1 MAIAHHIPHVVGMN
15 QEVGDRAARVF
26 AVGFYDALGAGES
39 FDFACKLGR
48 NRIAL
53 EGIAED
59 LIPVITRK
67 LEVVSL
73 PLSEPLESASAA
85 PEPSLEPVLVE
96 SSRSGVV
103 ADPIDQVE
111 LEEPEGQVPLESSL
125 YIERP
130 PVETRCYE
138 ALVKPGALIRIKAP
152 RQMGKS
158 SLMLRILNHGIE
170 QGYQTASLNFQLV
183 DRNSLSNLGQFLQ
196 RFCNSVANELNLEDK
211 LADYWKGTF
220 SPKNKSTNYFQRYLL
235 PELQRPVV
243 LCLDEVDQVF
253 EHPPIATDFF
263 GMLRAWHEDARIKPI
278 WKNLRLVIVHSK
290 EVYIPLHINQLPF
303 NVGVPIEL
311 PLLTQVQVVD
321 LVQRHG
327 LNWKVAEVERLMDI
341 VCIKFIGSSVLA
353 RLHWFTVMSVLFKPY
368 CSPHE
373 RRTAKDHSDPGS
385 KPERFCTAAP

>member
-1 MAIAHHIPHVVGMN
+1 M
-15 QEVGDRAARVF
+15 
-26 AVGFYDALGAGES
+26 
-39 FDFACKLGR
+39 
-48 NRIAL
+48 
-53 EGIAED
+53 
-59 LIPVITRK
+59 
-67 LEVVSL
+67 
-73 PLSEPLESASAA
+73 
-85 PEPSLEPVLVE
+85 
-96 SSRSGVV
+96 
-103 ADPIDQVE
+103 
-111 LEEPEGQVPLESSL
+111 
-125 YIERP
+125 
-130 PVETRCYE
+130 
-138 ALVKPGALIRIKAP
+138 
-152 RQMGKS
+152 
-158 SLMLRILNHGIE
+158 
-170 QGYQTASLNFQLV
+170 
-183 DRNSLSNLGQFLQ
+183 
-196 RFCNSVANELNLEDK
+196 
-211 LADYWKGTF
+211 
-220 SPKNKSTNYFQRYLL
+220 
-235 PELQRPVV
+235 V